1 MSTYYMSRLLSTPAV
16 VSVSLHNSA
25 SEDEHSRFQMGKL
38 RLREIKQLDQGLLTD
53 TEQPGGRAS
62 LQVRGPR
69 AVRVLLTVGCVSGP
83 HSGSAWPSHLCLGGL
98 AAGPALC
105 LAGRLK
111 LCSSI
116 VCFSDSFSPTQ
127 GSRFVL
133 APLVAPPWGFQALR
147 FRASPVSEQTPSGT
161 FRPPLWAS
169 TNYR

>member
-1 MSTYYMSRLLSTPAV
+1 MSTPAA

-25 SEDEHSRFQMGKL
+25 SEDEHSHFQMGKL
-38 RLREIKQLDQGLLTD
+38 RLREIKQLAQGVLTD
-53 TEQPGGRAS
+53 TKQPGGRAR
-62 LQVRGPR
+62 LQVWGPC

-83 HSGSAWPSHLCLGGL
+83 QGGSAWSSHLCLGGL

-111 LCSSI
+111 LCSST
-116 VCFSDSFSPTQ
+116 VCFSDSFSSAQ

-133 APLVAPPWGFQALR
+133 PPLVAPPWGFQALSLR
-147 FRASPVSEQTPSGT
+147 PSSVSEQTPSGT